1 MKRKGF
7 ELVAAFALAAFGFGF
22 GIAQAASSA
31 PADQALCSYKICQD
45 RCGGMPGW
53 YPGNGQPCRCCD

>member
-7 ELVAAFALAAFGFGF
+7 GFLAAFALAAFGFGF

-31 PADQALCSYKICQD
+31 PADRALCSYKICQD
-45 RCGGMPGW
+45 RCGGLPGW
-53 YPGNGQPCRCCD
+53 SPGNGEPCRCCD